1 MINFTCSSEP
11 VLIASGDARLAGVL
25 EFPQSPSGMVLLNRG
40 CGTYGRSPRNSFLA
54 DELRR
59 AGLAT
64 LLLDLLGMDED
75 RGDGQRFDLALLG
88 ARLGSATDWLA
99 AEPETRKLALGLYGT
114 GGDAA
119 AAAQLAAR
127 RPEQIAAVVACGGR
141 LDLAG
146 AEALE
151 RVRAPT
157 LLIVGEEDR
166 SLIQLNR
173 EALNRL
179 SCEKDLAVIRGTT
192 HPCREQSTLEEVARL
207 AARWFTG
214 YFGGRVR
221 PALRP
226 QA

>member
-1 MINFTCSSEP
+1 VINFISSSEP
-11 VLIASGDARLAGVL
+11 VLIASGAVRLTGVL
-25 EFPQSPSGMVLLNRG
+25 EFPQSPCGMVLLTQCADTR
-40 CGTYGRSPRNSFLA
+40 RLSPRSSFLA

-64 LLLDLLGMDED
+64 LLIDLLGIDEA
-75 RGDGQRFDLALLG
+75 RGKQQRFDIALLG
-88 ARLGSATDWLA
+88 ARLGSVTDWLA
-99 AEPETRKLALGLYGT
+99 AEPETRKLALGLYGA
-114 GGDAA
+114 GSDAA

-127 RPEQIAAVVACGGR
+127 RPEQIAAVVSCGGR

-146 AEALE
+146 ADALA

-166 SLIQLNR
+166 AVIQLNR
-173 EALNRL
+173 EALGQL

-207 AARWFTG
+207 AARWFKG
-214 YFGGRVR
+214 YFGGRAQ
-221 PALRP
+221 PAIRP

>member
-1 MINFTCSSEP
+1 MINFTFSSEP
-11 VLIASGDARLAGVL
+11 VLIASGESRLAGVL
-25 EFPQSPSGMVLLNRG
+25 EFPQSPCGMVLLNRG
-40 CGTYGRSPRNSFLA
+40 GGTHGRSPRSSFLA

-64 LLLDLLGMDED
+64 LLLDLLSAD
-75 RGDGQRFDLALLG
+75 DGRDDQRFDLALLG

-119 AAAQLAAR
+119 AAAQLAAL
-127 RPEQIAAVVACGGR
+127 RPEHIAALVSCGGR

-166 SLIQLNR
+166 SLIQVNR
-173 EALNRL
+173 EALDRL
-179 SCEKDLAVIRGTT
+179 SCEKDLAVIRGST
-192 HPCREQSTLEEVARL
+192 HPCREQATLEEVARL
-207 AARWFTG
+207 SARWFMG
-214 YFGGRVR
+214 YFGGKVR